1 LLLTKIAKP
10 FAGPP
15 KAVVDYAYVQIK
27 RIAVDVE
34 PPPAEV
40 AEYLRGQSAQLDV
53 IRDHIVHAGPINT
66 NGARP
71 QIALTPL
78 FIARALTTGSWDDL
92 HAAWMIDRPLWNR
105 SETLFNAFTQTRML
119 NAAAAKMPLPA
130 PSWFDELRAF
140 DYMQRF
146 AAAAQLD
153 AWNSRRTV
161 DEAIREHPVL
171 ALIDG
176 WRAIAMDA
184 DFSEQVRVR
193 TAELLAMKSCDYY
206 GRDPLFV
213 KPMNV
218 ASWNYLG
225 RALQGLQFM
234 DWRYVARYRAELEAT
249 EKTHALRAGQ
259 IPSTVSQ
266 CSDGTW
272 IVTPRS
278 IRFSREIGKPQF
290 PLAHEVK

>member
-1 LLLTKIAKP
+1 LLLTKMAEP
-10 FAGPP
+10 FARRP
-15 KAVVDYAYVQIK
+15 KAAVEYAYAQIE
-27 RIAVDVE
+27 RSAVDVE

-66 NGARP
+66 NDARP
-71 QIALTPL
+71 QIALTQL

-105 SETLFNAFTQTRML
+105 DETLFIALTQTRML

-130 PSWFDELRAF
+130 PSWLDELRAF
-140 DYMQRF
+140 DYRQRF

-153 AWNSRRTV
+153 AWNSRLIVEET
-161 DEAIREHPVL
+161 IREHPL
-171 ALIDG
+171 FALIDG

-184 DFSEQVRVR
+184 DFSEQLRVR
-193 TAELLAMKSCDYY
+193 TAELLAMKSCDYT
-206 GRDPLFV
+206 RDPLFV

-225 RALQGLQFM
+225 RALQGLKFM
-234 DWRYVARYRAELEAT
+234 EWRYIARYRAELEAT

-290 PLAHEVK
+290 PIGHEVR